1 MTTMDFAVAVGLIFG
16 LAAVGAGI
24 GNGLVVSRTIEGV
37 ARQPE
42 ARGSLMGLMFLGLG
56 LVEALPIIAVA
67 IGFMI
72 FGKAQ

>member
-1 MTTMDFAVAVGLIFG
+1 MDFAVLIGLIFG

-42 ARGSLMGLMFLGLG
+42 ARGGLMGLMFLGLG
-56 LVEALPIIAVA
+56 LVEAVPIIAVA
-67 IGFMI
+67 IGFMYL
-72 FGKAQ
+72 GRLG

>member
-1 MTTMDFAVAVGLIFG
+1 MNGLVAAGIMFG

-24 GNGLVVSRTIEGV
+24 GNGLVVSRTIEGT

-56 LVEALPIIAVA
+56 LVEAVPIIAVA
-67 IGFMI
+67 MGFVFMN
-72 FGKAQ
+72 K

>member
-1 MTTMDFAVAVGLIFG
+1 MDLAIAVGLMFG

-42 ARGSLMGLMFLGLG
+42 ARSGLMGLMFLGLG
-56 LVEALPIIAVA
+56 LVEAVPIIAVA
-67 IGFMI
+67 IGFLL
-72 FGKAQ
+72 FQKL